1 MIIVVCLFRA
11 IIRAVRDA
19 KTANA
24 PGNIAAGPAAENIA
38 AGLAPENIAAGLA
51 PDSNA
56 AGPDSNAAAGR
67 ANASANKRK
76 GDMIDN
82 DRPSKAKRT
91 ALPPG
96 VNVDRTPVS
105 AILVSSSFHVS

>member
-1 MIIVVCLFRA
+1 MIIVVCLFRD

-19 KTANA
+19 KTVNA

-56 AGPDSNAAAGR
+56 AAGR
-67 ANASANKRK
+67 AIASANKRK